1 MEGYSNA
8 GPLNGTAANAAP
20 VAASTG
26 GRRRASK
33 KLRLVKKRTVRKML
47 KKMGL
52 KMRGGDGATGSTD
65 EAEAPGTG
73 VSAGEEGGRRRRK
86 SGRKSRR
93 GSRKYFGVF

>member
-26 GRRRASK
+26 GRRRSNK

-52 KMRGGDGATGSTD
+52 KMRGGDGATGATD

-73 VSAGEEGGRRRRK
+73 VAGTEGGRRRRK

-93 GSRKYFGVF
+93 HSRKYFGVF